1 MVVISTL
8 LMKLWRVRMADR
20 KRNLT
25 GRSVLMSLFGFV
37 ILWAVVTDA
46 WGYSSHVAARYGN
59 YIYAVLSRLIWVTP
73 AIWLILRHSALLSIG
88 KRELFSRPV
97 CNKSLIIILIVSLV
111 VSFIGM
117 FVTHGGFWLNPTVN
131 IPLEIIKICFV
142 GFVEETVFRGWGY
155 NALTEVVTN
164 RKAVIYSTVF
174 FVLLHSPAYFIRFY
188 RFGTLDT
195 SIWLAQ
201 SFTTAVWGV
210 AGCWLL
216 KKSRTIWNPI
226 IAHIFYD
233 VIVEL
238 LVG

>member
-1 MVVISTL
+1 
-8 LMKLWRVRMADR
+8 MAAR

-97 CNKSLIIILIVSLV
+97 WNKSLIIILIVSLF

-117 FVTHGGFWLNPTVN
+117 FATHGGFWLNPTVN
-131 IPLEIIKICFV
+131 IPLEITKICFV

-155 NALTEVVTN
+155 NAMTEVVTN
-164 RKAVIYSTVF
+164 RKAIIQRYSSCCSIRQHILSDSTALELWILQHGWLR
-174 FVLLHSPAYFIRFY
+174 VLPLL
-188 RFGTLDT
+188 FG
-195 SIWLAQ
+195 
-201 SFTTAVWGV
+201 VWQA
-210 AGCWLL
+210 AG
-216 KKSRTIWNPI
+216 
-226 IAHIFYD
+226 F
-233 VIVEL
+233 
-238 LVG
+238 

>member
-1 MVVISTL
+1 
-8 LMKLWRVRMADR
+8 MAAR
-20 KRNLT
+20 KKNLT

-46 WGYSSHVAARYGN
+46 WGYSSHVAVRYGN

-73 AIWLILRHSALLSIG
+73 AIWLILRHSASLSVD

-97 CNKSLIIILIVSLV
+97 WNKSLIMILIVSLL

-155 NALTEVVTN
+155 SV
-164 RKAVIYSTVF
+164 
-174 FVLLHSPAYFIRFY
+174 
-188 RFGTLDT
+188 D
-195 SIWLAQ
+195 
-201 SFTTAVWGV
+201 
-210 AGCWLL
+210 
-216 KKSRTIWNPI
+216 
-226 IAHIFYD
+226 
-233 VIVEL
+233 
-238 LVG
+238 